1 MIIKNFEDLRI
12 WKEAHAL
19 AKEIH
24 QIVKKYPPEEKYEI
38 VPQLRRSSVS
48 VPANIAEGCEREH
61 TKELIHF
68 LNIAKGSL
76 GETRY
81 YVILSFELGYIT
93 DDEFRLLNDKCKNL
107 LKMIGGLI
115 NKLKQKIK

>member
-1 MIIKNFEDLRI
+1 MIVKNFEDLKI
-12 WKEAHAL
+12 WQEAHAL

-24 QIVKKYPPEEKYEI
+24 HLVIKYPSEEKYEI
-38 VPQLRRSSVS
+38 VPQLRRASVS

-61 TKELIHF
+61 TKELMHF

-93 DDEFRLLNDKCKNL
+93 EDEFRMLNDKCKVL
-107 LKMIGGLI
+107 LRMIGSLI

>member
-1 MIIKNFEDLRI
+1 MVIKSFEDLRI

-24 QIVKKYPPEEKYEI
+24 QMVKKYPPEEKYEI

-48 VPANIAEGCEREH
+48 VPANIAEGHEREH
-61 TKELIHF
+61 TKEYIQF

-81 YVILSFELGYIT
+81 YIILSFELGYISEEEYT
-93 DDEFRLLNDKCKNL
+93 TLNCRCKIL
-107 LKMIGGLI
+107 LKMIGSLI